1 MPNPAT
7 SPKSCRRRAD
17 QAVLDG
23 LYELHDELGSGGFGK
38 VKLATH
44 LLTGEK
50 VAIKIIDKKA
60 IGDDLPRVTTEL
72 EALKNLAHQNICRL
86 FQYIET
92 SEKYF
97 IVMEYCNGGE
107 MFDYIVKKE
116 RLEESEARHFFRQ
129 LVQAIAYVH
138 SVGYAHR
145 DLKPENLLLKE
156 DLQLKVIDFGLCA
169 RPKYGLSHKL
179 QTCCGSPAY
188 AAPELIQSTA
198 YFGNEADVWSMGVLL
213 YALLCGALP
222 FEDESMPKLYKKIL
236 AGTYYEPQFLSAQS
250 KELLRG
256 MLNVNPKN
264 RITVKQLLV
273 HPWLNKNY
281 HQPLK
286 WKSIYDMNIIDEEV
300 AREMAYFHGTPLV
313 NMLKLLKEWHFDYMT
328 ATYLVLLQKKERKQ
342 KFTLPNFRMNGG
354 PALSPTIHASL
365 ERNLD
370 RSGEDDRDRTRRH
383 LFASSEYTGLRESP
397 LDKSY
402 ANAIE
407 FGSPSVFCRSPH
419 QMDLIQKSLQKPPV
433 AISKPYQSNTPA
445 TSNTVTNKENQRP
458 ATLRTRGQVPF
469 VQPNRND
476 DFRPISVY
484 HTPRR
489 TPFNGIFSPVA
500 NRRPQSAERDQGGRV
515 RPCSPVSP
523 ARSNT
528 DESSDRMPRSQIKST
543 RLRQRVFRS
552 LERKADKMI
561 TLLTPRK
568 AKNDGPTKLKCIK
581 TMVNVSVTSST
592 EPDKV
597 RLELLR
603 VLTNQGINPVQD
615 GWKISGCK
623 QGPGGQTTV
632 ELEVVLIDGM
642 EYVGVKRTRLNGDA
656 FIYKKLCEE
665 ILSLAGL

>member
-23 LYELHDELGSGGFGK
+23 LYELHDELGSGGFGMSIFFLYCYLLNFFLFEGK

-60 IGDDLPRVTTEL
+60 IG
-72 EALKNLAHQNICRL
+72 
-86 FQYIET
+86 
-92 SEKYF
+92 
-97 IVMEYCNGGE
+97 YCNGGE

-236 AGTYYEPQFLSAQS
+236 
-250 KELLRG
+250 
-256 MLNVNPKN
+256 
-264 RITVKQLLV
+264 
-273 HPWLNKNY
+273 
-281 HQPLK
+281 
-286 WKSIYDMNIIDEEV
+286 MNIIDEEV
-300 AREMAYFHGTPLV
+300 TKEMAYFHGMPPA

-370 RSGEDDRDRTRRH
+370 RSGEDDRERNRRH
-383 LFASSEYTGLRESP
+383 LFASSDYTGLRESP

-407 FGSPSVFCRSPH
+407 LGSPSVFCRSPH
-419 QMDLIQKSLQKPPV
+419 QIDLIQKSLHKPPA
-433 AISKPYQSNTPA
+433 AITKTYQSNTPA
-445 TSNTVTNKENQRP
+445 TSNTGINKENQRP
-458 ATLRTRGQVPF
+458 ATLRARGQVPF

-523 ARSNT
+523 ARSIT
-528 DESSDRMPRSQIKST
+528 DESSDRMPRSQIKSS

-665 ILSLAGL
+665 ILRLAGL